1 VRNGGAKAAANPRER
16 LLAATMDYVTR
27 HGIGEL
33 TLRQLAKALG
43 TSHRMLV
50 YHFGS
55 KEGLLTEVVRR
66 SEAEQRALTTQL
78 MADTSTPPI
87 DQARRVWSQ
96 LADKQMWPR
105 ERLFFEVY
113 GQALQG
119 RPHTRA
125 LLDEIV
131 DAWLEPLVA
140 VNQRIGMSGEDA
152 RAAARLGLAVTRG
165 LLLDLLATGDREG
178 ADAAMEHFLTNYMP
192 LTGTKKERRR
202 SPPRS
207 IGRGKRQLL
216 HGTTRSARDR

>member
-1 VRNGGAKAAANPRER
+1 MRKASAKALADPRER

-66 SEAEQRALTTQL
+66 SEAEQRALTTRC
-78 MADTSTPPI
+78 MTDTSTSPI
-87 DQARRVWSQ
+87 EQARRVWSQ

-131 DAWLEPLVA
+131 DAWLEPLMA
-140 VNQRIGMSGEDA
+140 VNQRIGMTAKDA

-178 ADAAMEHFLTNYMP
+178 ADAAMEHFLTSYMP
-192 LTGTKKERRR
+192 LTGATKQRRRR
-202 SPPRS
+202 SAVAKDS
-207 IGRGKRQLL
+207 
-216 HGTTRSARDR
+216 

>member
-1 VRNGGAKAAANPRER
+1 MTKPGAKAAASPRER
-16 LLAATMDYVTR
+16 LLAATMDHVTR

-66 SEAEQRALTTQL
+66 SEAEQRAFTAQL
-78 MADTSTPPI
+78 MADTGTPPI
-87 DQARRVWSQ
+87 EQARRLWSQ
-96 LADKQMWPR
+96 LADNEMWPR

-113 GQALQG
+113 AQALRG

-140 VNQRIGMSGEDA
+140 INRRNGMARDDA
-152 RAAARLGLAVTRG
+152 RAAARLSLAVTRG
-165 LLLDLLATGDREG
+165 LLLDLLATQDRKG
-178 ADAAMEHFLTNYMP
+178 VDAAMEHFLTSYAP
-192 LTGTKKERRR
+192 LAGTGAKKQKRR
-202 SPPRS
+202 SRP
-207 IGRGKRQLL
+207 
-216 HGTTRSARDR
+216 

>member
-1 VRNGGAKAAANPRER
+1 VRKSGAKALANPRER

-78 MADTSTPPI
+78 MADASTPPI
-87 DQARRVWSQ
+87 EQARRVWGQ

-131 DAWLEPLVA
+131 DAWIEPLVA
-140 VNQRIGMSGEDA
+140 INQRIGMSSKDA

-178 ADAAMEHFLTNYMP
+178 ANAAMEHFLTNYMP
-192 LTGTKKERRR
+192 LMGSKKERR
-202 SPPRS
+202 PEP
-207 IGRGKRQLL
+207 IGRSKRQLVR
-216 HGTTRSARDR
+216 GTIRLAKAGKQ